1 MGRIRLHLHLLTIVR
16 HKILARLTLPL
27 TLFLLVAPRARFLPA
42 LPPLRI
48 VRAGGLLPD
57 EQQPLLV
64 RGPVGGAGGALVL
77 AVAVV
82 REAVVVQARLAV
94 RGEAAD
100 AARDDLRGACM
111 EWVSAL
117 DFLSRG

>member
-1 MGRIRLHLHLLTIVR
+1 M
-16 HKILARLTLPL
+16 
-27 TLFLLVAPRARFLPA
+27 
-42 LPPLRI
+42 
-48 VRAGGLLPD
+48 
-57 EQQPLLV
+57 
-64 RGPVGGAGGALVL
+64 L